1 MNKEQ
6 TKRHYTIARLRK
18 ILHAQTKR
26 HYTIARLRKIL
37 HALDSLGNIGNIPNG
52 ARKYR
57 YWRAQSTRLRKRLE
71 QFA

>member
-1 MNKEQ
+1 MNKE
-6 TKRHYTIARLRK
+6 
-18 ILHAQTKR
+18 QTKR